1 MLINPHPVTDKIP
14 HEGFADW
21 QFYPVMTGAKSLIS
35 DSSTPEYAPV
45 IELIPSFKLIKHKS
59 FLSEFAVGRGRLMIC
74 GLRLDIDDPAAR
86 WLRSVILQYL
96 AEGSFVSA
104 PVWEADK
111 LLNSISGEKETV
123 SVGKK
128 IDEGGRPVD

>member
-1 MLINPHPVTDKIP
+1 MV
-14 HEGFADW
+14 EGS
-21 QFYPVMTGAKSLIS
+21 VGSG
-35 DSSTPEYAPV
+35 
-45 IELIPSFKLIKHKS
+45 IEIVVKMDTVN
-59 FLSEFAVGRGRLMIC
+59 A
-74 GLRLDIDDPAAR
+74 
-86 WLRSVILQYL
+86 VILQYL